1 MESTARMAMEAPP
14 KPPCELFEEAED
26 LNIGLPQRA
35 HTVGKSA
42 LHAHGVDAGGGCSG
56 GHG

>member
-1 MESTARMAMEAPP
+1 MAMEAPP